1 MRSSGLE
8 IPFGLAI
15 SAVVFLG
22 AMSWGRPFTA
32 NGSDA
37 AGANGVALVHAQD
50 QPAQPPQDQ
59 QAKSTTFTGTI
70 AQDGEQ
76 FLLHGSSGEIYKL
89 DDSERAKPFVGKS
102 VKVTG
107 QLDAEAKVI
116 HVENIESIEA

>member
-1 MRSSGLE
+1 MRSIGRE
-8 IPFGLAI
+8 ILFGGAI
-15 SAVVFLG
+15 SAVIFTG
-22 AMSWGRPFTA
+22 AMSWGRPVAA
-32 NGSDA
+32 NGNHA
-37 AGANGVALVHAQD
+37 ALMQAQD
-50 QPAQPPQDQ
+50 QPAQPPQQ
-59 QAKSTTFTGTI
+59 QQPAKSTTFTGTI

-76 FLLHGSSGEIYKL
+76 FVLHDSSGGVYKL